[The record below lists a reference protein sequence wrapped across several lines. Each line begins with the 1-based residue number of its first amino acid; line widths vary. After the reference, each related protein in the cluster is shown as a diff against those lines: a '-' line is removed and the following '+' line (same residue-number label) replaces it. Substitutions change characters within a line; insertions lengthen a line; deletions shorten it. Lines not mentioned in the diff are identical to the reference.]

1 MKIKKKY
8 VVIGLL
14 VLAAVIFQAFFNQED
29 RSSDE
34 NEVATLYR
42 TSAQGSRMHISTFDS
57 VIRAASDQTA
67 FTYNW
72 ENCKIVAEL
81 MKNQEGVKRDFWCEK
96 GFVKK

>member
-1 MKIKKKY
+1 M
-8 VVIGLL
+8 VIGLL

-42 TSAQGSRMHISTFDS
+42 TNAQGLRMHISTFDS
-57 VIRAASDQTA
+57 VIRAASDRTA

-81 MKNQEGVKRDFWCEK
+81 MNSQEGVKRDFWCEK

>member
-1 MKIKKKY
+1 MRIKKKY
-8 VVIGLL
+8 AAIFVL
-14 VLAAVIFQAFFNQED
+14 VLAAVIFQAFFNKED

-34 NEVATLYR
+34 NAVATLYR

-57 VIRAASDQTA
+57 VIRATSDRTA